1 MAQVGIVMG
10 SDSDLSVM
18 KKAAEVLEAEGI
30 CADVIDVAT
39 IKPLDTA
46 TVIASA
52 IKTGAV
58 VVAEEHNMAG
68 GLGELVAGV
77 LATVSPKP
85 IEYVNGKDTFGQS
98 GTPSELL
105 EAYGIDSTN
114 IAEAARKVIDRK

>member
-1 MAQVGIVMG
+1 
-10 SDSDLSVM
+10 
-18 KKAAEVLEAEGI
+18 
-30 CADVIDVAT
+30 AT

-46 TVIASA
+46 AILASA

-77 LATVSPKP
+77 LAATSPKP
-85 IEYVNGKDTFGQS
+85 MEYVNGKDTFGQS

-105 EAYGIDSTN
+105 AAYGIDAN
-114 IAEAARKVIDRK
+114 GIADAARKVIERK